1 MAAGDAAAASDH
13 FNFAVAIME
22 KLAVIEDSRDSQAK
36 SAVKEPKL
44 ATAPAP
50 PTSLPDLELISNA
63 ESVFSRETVASWT
76 ASERGLWKKYK
87 RLMEDGDAALKRSEA
102 SQAAKLYVEGQRTM
116 ETLRG
121 RIGEAAA

>member
-1 MAAGDAAAASDH
+1 MSSGWLWDWMWVRGSFAFGLGWVGLDWAGS
-13 FNFAVAIME
+13 
-22 KLAVIEDSRDSQAK
+22 
-36 SAVKEPKL
+36 
-44 ATAPAP
+44 PAGC
-50 PTSLPDLELISNA
+50 LPDLELISNA